1 MAISETY
8 YSEMEKQRKGY
19 LDINAYDFYFNKM
32 RPFLEDVLMKCRTD
46 EELTRTIYKVMN
58 AGDSFCQRKQYELLA
73 ESFDVLE
80 TAITDKNYFN
90 GVMKK
95 APEAEKE
102 MIRELIGKISDLRMI
117 IKCEP
122 PQEPEEKPAKQRIG
136 YSPIGENEDYAQRN
150 MAKLTEPNPKIRIPN
165 VQ

>member
-19 LDINAYDFYFNKM
+19 LDINAKEFYFDKM
-32 RPFLEDVLMKCRTD
+32 RPFLEEMLMKCNTD
-46 EELTRTIYKVMN
+46 AELTRTIYKVIN
-58 AGDSFCQRKQYELLA
+58 ASDSFCQKGEYDLLA

-102 MIRELIGKISDLRMI
+102 MVRELIGKITDLRMI

-122 PQEPEEKPAKQRIG
+122 KQEIEEKPSKERIG
-136 YSPIGENEDYAQRN
+136 YSPIGENEDYAHRN
-150 MAKLTEPNPKIRIPN
+150 MKTLSEPNPKMRIPN
-165 VQ
+165 V

>member
-58 AGDSFCQRKQYELLA
+58 ASDSFCQRKQYDLLA

-80 TAITDKNYFN
+80 VAITDKNYFN

-95 APEAEKE
+95 APESEKE
-102 MIRELIGKISDLRMI
+102 MVRELIGKIADLRMI

-122 PQEPEEKPAKQRIG
+122 KQEPEEKATKDRIG
-136 YSPIGENEDYAQRN
+136 YSPIGENEDYSHRN
-150 MAKLTEPNPKIRIPN
+150 MATLNEPTPKRRIPN
-165 VQ
+165 V